1 MGLNERFAVG
11 RVRRR
16 LLRAPVIDGWVADE
30 LGHNDARRDKVALD
44 KRDGGLA
51 LSVPGEHDVILLGAD
66 ASAAVGEDG
75 AELLVAWPERIV
87 IVRRDGVVVYA
98 DGDVV
103 HFGELALDP
112 THAIERTGYAYLT
125 ATGAEV
131 SVELTA
137 TANGERTVTM
147 LGPGASVAVGPYTIE
162 HQQSFD
168 PSDRPSGA
176 RHHGYAFR
184 VRRSGGT
191 PVARDA
197 RAPHP
202 LDIDSPGPVT
212 TLARDRGL
220 LGDDEALAAEPQVLS
235 SLLSRYEGPRNN
247 VEETLREAGP
257 PPSVRHH
264 GDGVV
269 VDSAYLARGD
279 RGEPHLG
286 RLSLTLS
293 PAGTLRVDRADL
305 RSLPGRLRKR
315 PQTG

>member
-30 LGHNDARRDKVALD
+30 LGHAPDRPDKVALD
-44 KRDGGLA
+44 RRDGLLV
-51 LSVPGEHDVILLGAD
+51 LSVPDRHDVILLGEEATAAAD
-66 ASAAVGEDG
+66 DEG
-75 AELLVAWPERIV
+75 AELLVGWPERIV
-87 IVRRDGVVVYA
+87 IVRHHGAVVYA

-103 HFGELALDP
+103 HFGELALDA
-112 THAIERTGYAYLT
+112 THAIERTGYAYLST
-125 ATGAEV
+125 SGAEV

-137 TANGERTVTM
+137 TAAGERTAAM
-147 LGPGASVAVGPYTIE
+147 LGPGKSMTVGPYAVE

-184 VRRSGGT
+184 VRRTG
-191 PVARDA
+191 PPPPRDSS
-197 RAPHP
+197 APHP
-202 LDIDSPGPVT
+202 LDVATPAPVT
-212 TLARDRGL
+212 ELARARGL
-220 LGDDEALAAEPQVLS
+220 LGADEAMAAEPQVLAG
-235 SLLSRYEGPRNN
+235 LLGRYEGPRSN
-247 VEETLREAGP
+247 VEAELRNAGP
-257 PPSVRHH
+257 APSVRRH
-264 GDGVV
+264 GDAVV
-269 VDSAYLARGD
+269 VESAYLARGD

-293 PAGTLRVDRADL
+293 PAGTLRLDRADL

-315 PQTG
+315 PQTS

>member
-11 RVRRR
+11 RVRQR

-30 LGHNDARRDKVALD
+30 LGHAPARRDKIALD
-44 KRDGGLA
+44 RRDGA
-51 LSVPGEHDVILLGAD
+51 RMLSVPGERDIILLGEE
-66 ASAAVGEDG
+66 ASAAAGEDG

-87 IVRRDGVVVYA
+87 IVRRDGAVVYA

-103 HFGELALDP
+103 HFGELALDAS
-112 THAIERTGYAYLT
+112 HAMERTGYAYLA

-131 SVELTA
+131 SVELTT
-137 TANGERTVTM
+137 TAAGKRTVTM
-147 LGPGASVAVGPYTIE
+147 LGPGESVTVGPYTVE

-184 VRRSGGT
+184 VRRGGGA
-191 PVARDA
+191 PAPRQAGV
-197 RAPHP
+197 PHP
-202 LDIDSPGPVT
+202 LDVDAPAPVT
-212 TLARDRGL
+212 ALARDRGL
-220 LGDDEALAAEPQVLS
+220 LGADEAMAAEPQLLAG
-235 SLLSRYEGPRNN
+235 LLSRYEGPRNN
-247 VEETLREAGP
+247 VEAALREAGP
-257 PPSVRHH
+257 APSVHRR

-269 VDSAYLARGD
+269 VESAYLARGD

-293 PAGTLRVDRADL
+293 PAGTLRLDRADL

>member
-30 LGHNDARRDKVALD
+30 LGHVDAHRDKVALD

-51 LSVPGEHDVILLGAD
+51 LSVPGERDVVILGEE
-66 ASAAVGEDG
+66 ASAAAGEDG

-87 IVRRDGVVVYA
+87 IVRRHGAVVYA

-112 THAIERTGYAYLT
+112 THTIERTGYAYLT
-125 ATGAEV
+125 ETGAEV

-137 TANGERTVTM
+137 TAGGERTVTM
-147 LGPGASVAVGPYTIE
+147 LGPGQSVTVGPYTVE

-184 VRRSGGT
+184 VRRSGAPAAGDT
-191 PVARDA
+191 G
-197 RAPHP
+197 APHP
-202 LDIDSPGPVT
+202 LDVDAPGPVT

-220 LGDDEALAAEPQVLS
+220 LGADEALAAEPEVLAG
-235 SLLSRYEGPRNN
+235 LLSRYEGPRNN
-247 VEETLREAGP
+247 VEAALREAGP
-257 PPSVRHH
+257 PPSVRRR
-264 GDGVV
+264 GDAVV
-269 VDSAYLARGD
+269 VSSSYLARGD

-293 PAGTLRVDRADL
+293 PAGTLRVDRADSG
-305 RSLPGRLRKR
+305 SLPGRLRKR